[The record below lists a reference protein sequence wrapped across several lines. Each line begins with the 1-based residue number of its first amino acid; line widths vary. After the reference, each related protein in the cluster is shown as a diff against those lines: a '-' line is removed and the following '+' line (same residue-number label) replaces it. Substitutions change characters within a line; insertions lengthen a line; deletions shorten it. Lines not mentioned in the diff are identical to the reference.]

1 MTQRMFQTLINQAKV
16 VIDREFGVVDENGVI
31 VASNNERHINTYLDE
46 YDEILA
52 ARQEIYVLDS
62 STYINVGNR
71 LKPDFIGYLR
81 GTDESDTVALHM
93 LLISAYEIK
102 NFYDEKYDR
111 KRFLKNVLLN
121 NVLPAD
127 IILRSRELGVEVE
140 RPRLALL
147 IRTEREKEVAVYD
160 VLQHMFPD
168 QEECCVIVID
178 EGNIALIR
186 RLYPTDGEEQIEHMT
201 QVIHDNICTET
212 MVPAKIGVGSR
223 AATIKELT
231 RSFKQAQEAIV
242 IGKIFE
248 EEKDI
253 YMYSKLG
260 IGRLI
265 YQLPITACEL
275 FINEVFK
282 DDSLETLDEETMAT
296 ILKFFENNLNVSEA
310 ARQLYIHRN
319 TLVYRL
325 EKIQRNTGLDLT
337 NFDHSVVFYIAILL
351 KKYLANKRDS
361 KL

>member
-1 MTQRMFQTLINQAKV
+1 MTQKMFQTLINQAKT
-16 VIDREFGVVDENGVI
+16 VIDKEFGIVNSNGVI
-31 VASNNERHINTYLDE
+31 VASNNDRHVNTYLEE
-46 YDEILA
+46 YDEVLA
-52 ARQEIYVLDS
+52 ARQETYVLDS
-62 STYINVGNR
+62 NTYINIGNR
-71 LKPDFIGYLR
+71 MRPDFLGYIK
-81 GTDESDTVALHM
+81 GTGDQYAVALHL

-102 NFYDEKYDR
+102 NFYDEKFD
-111 KRFLKNVLLN
+111 KTRFLKNVLLN

-127 IILRSRELGVEVE
+127 MILRSRELGVDVE
-140 RPRLALL
+140 QPRVAML
-147 IRTEREKEVAVYD
+147 IRTEREKEIPVYD

-168 QEECCVIVID
+168 SDSCAVIVID
-178 EGNIALIR
+178 EGNIALIQN
-186 RLYPTDGEEQIEHMT
+186 LSPNETDDQIERMT
-201 QVIHDNICTET
+201 KVIRDNLFTET
-212 MVPAKIGVGSR
+212 MIPAKIGVGGR
-223 AATIKELT
+223 ASSIKELT

-242 IGKIFE
+242 IGEIFE
-248 EEKDI
+248 EDKNI

-260 IGRLI
+260 IGRLV

-275 FINEVFK
+275 FINEIFR
-282 DDSLETLDEETMAT
+282 DDSLENLDEETMTT

-351 KKYLANKRDS
+351 KKYLANKKDS

>member
-1 MTQRMFQTLINQAKV
+1 MTQRMFQTLINQAKA
-16 VIDREFGVVDENGVI
+16 VIDREFGIVNSNGVI

-46 YDEILA
+46 YDEVLA
-52 ARQEIYVLDS
+52 ARQETYVLDS
-62 STYINVGNR
+62 STYINIGNR
-71 LKPDFIGYLR
+71 VKPDFLGYVR
-81 GTDESDTVALHM
+81 GTGDNYAVALHM

-102 NFYDEKYDR
+102 NFYDEKYD
-111 KRFLKNVLLN
+111 KNRFLKNVLLN

-127 IILRSRELGVEVE
+127 MILRSRELGVDVDQ
-140 RPRLALL
+140 PRLALL

-168 QEECCVIVID
+168 PDECCVIVID

-186 RLYPTDGEEQIEHMT
+186 KLSPTDGDEQIERMT
-201 QVIHDNICTET
+201 QVIHDTLCTET
-212 MVPAKIGVGSR
+212 MIPAKIGVGSK
-223 AATIKELT
+223 ASSIKELT

-248 EEKDI
+248 EDKDI

-260 IGRLI
+260 IGRLV

-275 FINEVFK
+275 FINEIFK
-282 DDSLETLDEETMAT
+282 DDSLETLDEETMTT